1 MGVLDEIS
9 NWNFKLQIIANIEFE
24 IDDFIYCSEGAKLK
38 FEMSSALQISNCKFL
53 QIMGAGC
60 LNQMVNFFL
69 LFSRILN
76 KL

>member
-1 MGVLDEIS
+1 MGILDEIS

-24 IDDFIYCSEGAKLK
+24 IDDFIYWSEGAKLK